1 MIAIVGQVGS
11 GKSSLLSALLGDMIK
26 TEGKVN
32 VNGSIAYVPQ
42 QAWILNSTLRE
53 NVLFMKPMDRNRF
66 DKAIECCAL
75 LPDLE
80 ILPGGELTEIGEKG
94 INLSGGQKQRVAM
107 ARACYADADIYLLD
121 DPISALDANV
131 GKQVFEK
138 VIGSNG
144 ILKNKTRILVT
155 HRISLLPKVDEIVV
169 LKDGSISEWG
179 TYRELLDRKGDFA
192 EFLIQY
198 LENTDE
204 ALYDDEIEVFE
215 EIVSKIRPE
224 LERTLSRTKSIT
236 SEGSLRKRRLSALSK
251 SSLTE
256 SKADKSKDKLEKGM
270 KRGRGKLI
278 DEETA
283 ETGSVKWTVYVD
295 YLKKVGFCSLLAVFF
310 SDVSLSALNFGSSL
324 WLSAWSDDSLDPQK
338 RFDDSLRNLRLGVYG
353 AFGGGQTI
361 FTLVSTISITLACLH
376 GAKILHNEMLVHMMR
391 APISH
396 FDTTP
401 MGRILNR
408 FSKDI
413 DVADTVLG
421 MSIRM
426 VMMRFFSAIVSFSII
441 GYETPYVLLALI
453 PLGIAYYFIQ
463 RYYIS
468 TSRQLRRIQSN
479 ARSPVIGHF
488 SETLSGSSSIRAYG
502 MTKRFID
509 ESNLR
514 VDIHHN
520 TTYESTVAN
529 RWLATR
535 LEFLGYSIVL
545 IDALFIV
552 LMRESISPGVAGLTL
567 SYAMKITGTLNQLVT
582 ASTTLETDI
591 VSVER
596 CVEYTQTPTE
606 VSLNKLNFF
615 LLNSKLNFDYFLGR
629 MVYRR
634 NKTG

>member
-1 MIAIVGQVGS
+1 
-11 GKSSLLSALLGDMIK
+11 
-26 TEGKVN
+26 
-32 VNGSIAYVPQ
+32 
-42 QAWILNSTLRE
+42 
-53 NVLFMKPMDRNRF
+53 
-66 DKAIECCAL
+66 
-75 LPDLE
+75 
-80 ILPGGELTEIGEKG
+80 
-94 INLSGGQKQRVAM
+94 
-107 ARACYADADIYLLD
+107 
-121 DPISALDANV
+121 
-131 GKQVFEK
+131 
-138 VIGSNG
+138 
-144 ILKNKTRILVT
+144 
-155 HRISLLPKVDEIVV
+155 
-169 LKDGSISEWG
+169 
-179 TYRELLDRKGDFA
+179 
-192 EFLIQY
+192 
-198 LENTDE
+198 
-204 ALYDDEIEVFE
+204 
-215 EIVSKIRPE
+215 
-224 LERTLSRTKSIT
+224 
-236 SEGSLRKRRLSALSK
+236 
-251 SSLTE
+251 
-256 SKADKSKDKLEKGM
+256 
-270 KRGRGKLI
+270 
-278 DEETA
+278 
-283 ETGSVKWTVYVD
+283 
-295 YLKKVGFCSLLAVFF
+295 
-310 SDVSLSALNFGSSL
+310 
-324 WLSAWSDDSLDPQK
+324 
-338 RFDDSLRNLRLGVYG
+338 
-353 AFGGGQTI
+353 
-361 FTLVSTISITLACLH
+361 
-376 GAKILHNEMLVHMMR
+376 
-391 APISH
+391 
-396 FDTTP
+396 

-441 GYETPYVLLALI
+441 GYETPYVMLALI

-552 LMRESISPGVAGLTL
+552 FTRESVSPGVAGLTL

-606 VSLNKLNFF
+606 VSLNNSNLF
-615 LLNSKLNFDYFLGR
+615 LFNSKLNFDYF
-629 MVYRR
+629 
-634 NKTG
+634 